1 MKLLS
6 DILYKCELLEIEG
19 STDITVGGIIFD
31 SRKVKDG
38 DLFIAFRGLNS
49 DGHEFIDQA
58 IDKGAVAVL
67 CEKIPSGIKK
77 NVSFIKV
84 TDSRKA
90 MAIVAAN
97 FYDNPSEKIRIVGVT
112 GTNGK
117 TTVATLLYKLFSSL
131 GYKCGLIST
140 IENKLGDET
149 LSAEYTTPDVVA
161 LNSLFAQ
168 MVKKDCTYCFMEVS
182 SHAIHQERVTGVK
195 FAGGIFTNITH
206 DHLDYHKTFRDY
218 INAKK
223 AFFDHLPSAGFALV
237 NSDDKNGPVMLQNT
251 KASKYS
257 FGLKSMADY
266 KGKILENLITGLV
279 MHIEGRELYCKLV
292 GEFNASNLM
301 AIYSCCRLL
310 GVESD
315 DALKALSS
323 LDPVEGRFDYFI
335 SKTDVMGIVDYAHTP
350 DALENVLSTIQ
361 KLRKG
366 TEKLITVVGC
376 GGNRDAAKRP
386 VMASI
391 SAGYSDKVILTSDNP
406 RYEDPEAIIEEM
418 KKGFDPVSRRKV
430 ISIINRKEAIR
441 AAAAMADEGDII
453 LVAGKGHEKYQE
465 IEGVKYTFDDKEVL
479 KEALA

>member
-19 STDITVGGIIFD
+19 STDIAVGGIVFD
-31 SRKVKDG
+31 SRIVKEG
-38 DLFIAFRGLNS
+38 DLFIAFGGLNS
-49 DGHEFIDQA
+49 DGHDFIDQA
-58 IDKGAVAVL
+58 IKKGAVAVL
-67 CEKIPSGIKK
+67 CEKIPSAIKK
-77 NVSFIKV
+77 NVSFVKV
-84 TDSRKA
+84 NDSRKA
-90 MAIVAAN
+90 MAVVAAN
-97 FYDNPSEKIRIVGVT
+97 FYDHPSEKLKVVGVT

-140 IENKLGDET
+140 IENKMGDET
-149 LSAEYTTPDVVA
+149 ISAEYTTPDVVA
-161 LNSLFAQ
+161 LNSLFAE
-168 MVKKDCTYCFMEVS
+168 MAEKDCSYCFMEVS

-223 AFFDHLPSAGFALV
+223 AFFDQLPSGSFALV
-237 NSDDKNGPVMLQNT
+237 NSDDKNGAVMLQNT

-257 FGLKSMADY
+257 FGLKNMADY
-266 KGKILENLITGLV
+266 RGKILENLITGLV
-279 MHIEGRELYCKLV
+279 MHVDGRDLFCKLV

-315 DALKALSS
+315 DALKAISS

-335 SKTDVMGIVDYAHTP
+335 SNTNVMGIIDYAHTP
-350 DALENVLSTIQ
+350 DALENVLVTIQ

-391 SAGYSDKVILTSDNP
+391 SANYSDKVILTSDNP

-418 KKGFDPVSRRKV
+418 KKGFDPVSRRKA
-430 ISIINRKEAIR
+430 ISIVNREEAIR
-441 AAAAMADEGDII
+441 AAVAMAGEGDII

-465 IEGVKYTFDDKEVL
+465 IEGMKHTFDDKEIL
-479 KEALA
+479 KKALA